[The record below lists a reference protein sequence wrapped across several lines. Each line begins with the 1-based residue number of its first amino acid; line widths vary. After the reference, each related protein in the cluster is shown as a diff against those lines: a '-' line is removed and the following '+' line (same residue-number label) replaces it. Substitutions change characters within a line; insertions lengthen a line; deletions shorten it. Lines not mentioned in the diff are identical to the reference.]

1 MPSIALQF
9 PSGRGTRGGGF
20 LQFARRAARL
30 ADLVVA
36 VIAEARESAASYR
49 ELSLLSD
56 AELRKRGLARET
68 IARFAVLGRAN

>member
-9 PSGRGTRGGGF
+9 PSGRGTWGGGF
-20 LQFARRAARL
+20 LQSAGRAARL

>member
-9 PSGRGTRGGGF
+9 PSGRGTRGGF

-36 VIAEARESAASYR
+36 AIAEARESAASYR

-56 AELRKRGLARET
+56 AELRKRGLTRET
-68 IARFAVLGRAN
+68 IARFAVLRRAN

>member
-9 PSGRGTRGGGF
+9 PSGRGTPGSGF

-36 VIAEARESAASYR
+36 AIAEARDSAASYR

-56 AELRKRGLARET
+56 AALRKRGLTRET

>member
-9 PSGRGTRGGGF
+9 PSGRGTPGGGF

-30 ADLVVA
+30 ADLVLA
-36 VIAEARESAASYR
+36 AIAEARGSAASYR

-56 AELRKRGLARET
+56 AELHKRGLTRET

>member
-30 ADLVVA
+30 ADVLVA
-36 VIAEARESAASYR
+36 AIAEARDSAASYH
-49 ELSLLSD
+49 ELSLPSD
-56 AELRKRGLARET
+56 AELRMRGLTRET

>member
-1 MPSIALQF
+1 MVRHFCPHRRTIPARQQADQHH
-9 PSGRGTRGGGF
+9 PSGSKVTGRF
-20 LQFARRAARL
+20 
-30 ADLVVA
+30 
-36 VIAEARESAASYR
+36 RESAASYR

>member
-9 PSGRGTRGGGF
+9 PSGRGTPSGGF

-36 VIAEARESAASYR
+36 AIAEARESAASYR

-56 AELRKRGLARET
+56 AELHKRGLTRET

>member
-9 PSGRGTRGGGF
+9 PCGRGTRGGG
-20 LQFARRAARL
+20 LLRLARRAAQL

-36 VIAEARESAASYR
+36 AIAEARQSATSYH

-56 AELRKRGLARET
+56 AELRKRGLTRAT
-68 IARFAVLGRAN
+68 IAQFAVLGRAQ

>member
-30 ADLVVA
+30 ADLLVA
-36 VIAEARESAASYR
+36 AIAEARESAASYR

-56 AELRKRGLARET
+56 AELCKRGLTRET
-68 IARFAVLGRAN
+68 IARFAVLRRAN

>member
-36 VIAEARESAASYR
+36 LKRAKAPRRITSFRCCRMRSCASAA
-49 ELSLLSD
+49 
-56 AELRKRGLARET
+56 
-68 IARFAVLGRAN
+68 

>member
-9 PSGRGTRGGGF
+9 PSGRGTPGGGF

-36 VIAEARESAASYR
+36 RSLKRAKAPRRIPSFRCCRMRSCASAA
-49 ELSLLSD
+49 
-56 AELRKRGLARET
+56 
-68 IARFAVLGRAN
+68 